1 MTLNEEI
8 KRRRTFAII
17 SHPDAGKT
25 TLTEKLL
32 LYGGAIHV
40 AGAVKSNKIRKT
52 ATSDWMEIEKQRG
65 ISVATSVMG
74 FEYTPQLNPH
84 PDASQDLTTPPTYKI
99 NILDTPGHQDFAEDT
114 FRTLTAVDSVIIVID
129 AAKGVETQTRR
140 LMQVCR
146 MRKTPV
152 MVFVNKMDREG
163 KDPFDL
169 LDEIE
174 AELDIKVTP
183 LSWPIN
189 SGPRFKGV
197 YNIFQH
203 TLDLYTPDKTH
214 VTESIR
220 YDDVNNTEIDTLIGQ
235 QDADKLRSDLEL
247 ITEVYPEFDL
257 NNSGLRSYLS
267 GELAPVFFGSALNTF
282 GVKEL
287 LECFVRIAPS
297 PRPVQTE
304 EREVKPEEEQ
314 FTGFV
319 FKIHANMDPNHRSC
333 IAFVKICS
341 GKFERNVYYRHI
353 RLDQKMRFS
362 APTAFMAQ
370 KKETVDEAYA
380 GDIVGLPD
388 TGNFKIGDT
397 LTAGETLH
405 FKGLPSF
412 SPEMFKYIENADPM
426 KQKQLDKGVR
436 QLMDEGVA
444 QLFVNQAT
452 GRKIIGTVGQL
463 QFEVIQYRLEH
474 EYNAKCKWEP
484 LQMYKACW
492 IESDNAEELELF
504 KKRKAQYMAFD
515 KEGRDVF
522 LADSAYLLQMAQN
535 DYKNIRFHFTSE
547 F

>member
-1 MTLNEEI
+1 MLSTSEQQEI
-8 KRRRTFAII
+8 LRRRTFAII

-74 FEYTPQLNPH
+74 FDYKCQNATTSSLNQSDSETVYH
-84 PDASQDLTTPPTYKI
+84 I

-152 MVFVNKMDREG
+152 MVFINKMDREG

-169 LDEIE
+169 LDEVE
-174 AELDIKVTP
+174 QELGIHVRP

-189 SGPRFKGV
+189 SGQRFKGV
-197 YNIFQH
+197 YNIFQS
-203 TLDLYTPDKTH
+203 TLDLYQPDKTH
-214 VTESIR
+214 VTESLR
-220 YDDVNNTEIDTLIGQ
+220 FDDVNDPQIAELIGE
-235 QDADKLRSDLEL
+235 QDAEKLQEDLEM
-247 ITEVYPEFDL
+247 IEGVYNPFSHAD
-257 NNSGLRSYLS
+257 YLA

-297 PRPVQTE
+297 PLPVE
-304 EREVKPEEEQ
+304 AMERKVEPMEDK
-314 FTGFV
+314 FTGFC

-333 IAFVKICS
+333 IAFFKICS
-341 GKFERNVYYRHI
+341 GKFERNTYYKHVRKN
-353 RLDQKMRFS
+353 QQMRFS
-362 APTAFMAQ
+362 SPTCFMAQ
-370 KKETVDEAYA
+370 RKETVDEAFA
-380 GDIVGLPD
+380 GDIIGLPD

-397 LTAGETLH
+397 LTAGEELH

-426 KQKQLDKGVR
+426 KQKQLDKGVN

-444 QLFVNQAT
+444 QLFVSQMN

-463 QFEVIQYRLEH
+463 QFEGIQYRLEH
-474 EYNAKCKWEP
+474 EYNAKCRWEP

-492 IESDNAEELELF
+492 IESDDEAELEMF

-515 KEGRDVF
+515 KDGRDVF
-522 LADSAYLLQMAQN
+522 MADSAYVLQMAQN
-535 DYKNIRFHFTSE
+535 DYKHIKFHFTSE